1 MINERKV
8 FNFLS
13 LVVSALLVSSCGIR
27 DLKHDTEK
35 VVQNYGF
42 FKGEVG
48 GVNQGSNVVVGLF
61 KRDGEELTPFYI
73 RSASPGIPFYI
84 PVPVKDADDMDV
96 HYTVA
101 AFSDSNGD
109 FSYQPSEPAIRFDDP
124 IINRFNDLD
133 KKEEIDYKAL
143 KVQPINLTSKKKLDD
158 DLDFSLNSP
167 ETVSWVDERFSD
179 ENVTLGM
186 WQPSSFFEKE
196 IGYQLYALK
205 KFDPTKRTI
214 VLVHGINDSPL
225 VFESLVKANA
235 IPEDYQL
242 LLYYYPS
249 AVSLEL
255 TSHLLSAALN
265 DLIRRNDKIPQL
277 DILAHSMG
285 GLVSKGMILQL
296 TELNEVAHQRMNLF
310 ISIASPFGGHAG
322 AQVGL
327 DWSNWSP
334 AIARSWF
341 AMAPDSRYLT
351 AIAKLDLSKILNH
364 HLIFTYS
371 HEKDGK
377 SKGDDGVVTVK
388 SQLIESAQYNATA
401 MYGIADNHV
410 DAVSNPCTLKLVT
423 AVLQDSSTRARIPNC
438 GAADASPVSPDTAP
452 VD

>member
-1 MINERKV
+1 MINERKA
-8 FNFLS
+8 FNLLS

-42 FKGEVG
+42 FKGEIG
-48 GVNQGSNVVVGLF
+48 GVDQGSNVVVGLF
-61 KRDGEELTPFYI
+61 TRDGKELTPFYI
-73 RSASPGIPFYI
+73 RSASPGIAFYI
-84 PVPVKDADDMDV
+84 PVPIKDADDMDL

-109 FSYQPSEPAIRFDDP
+109 FAYQPDEPAVRFDDP
-124 IINRFNDLD
+124 NFIRFSEQD
-133 KKEEIDYKAL
+133 KKEEIDYRAL
-143 KVQPINLTSKKKLDD
+143 KAHPINLTSETIRDD
-158 DLDFSLNSP
+158 DLDFSLNDP
-167 ETVSWVDERFSD
+167 ETVSWDDAPFSD
-179 ENVTLGM
+179 EYVTLGM
-186 WQPSSFFEKE
+186 WQPSSFFEKD

-205 KFDPTKRTI
+205 KFDPTKRTF

-225 VFESLVKANA
+225 VFKPLVNANA
-235 IPEDYQL
+235 IPENYQL

-265 DLIRRNDKIPQL
+265 DLIRRNDKIPEL
-277 DILAHSMG
+277 HILAHSMG
-285 GLVSKGMILQL
+285 GLVSKGMIGQL
-296 TELNEVAHQRMNLF
+296 TKLNEAAHQRMGLF

-327 DWSNWSP
+327 DWSDWSP

-341 AMAPDSRYLT
+341 AMAPGSRYLNN
-351 AIAKLDLSKILNH
+351 IAELELSKILNH

-371 HEKDGK
+371 HERDGK
-377 SKGDDGVVTVK
+377 SKGDDGVVTVT

-401 MYGIADNHV
+401 IYGIADNHV
-410 DAVSNPCTLKLVT
+410 GAVSNPCTLDLLKAILE
-423 AVLQDSSTRARIPNC
+423 DGSTRASVPNC
-438 GAADASPVSPDTAP
+438 GAADASPDSPDTAP